1 MIIGNEA
8 KQNIENRGILKIKRT
23 NILKRSFF
31 SDIDFNE
38 KKGILLFI
46 SIHEIII
53 MAKKVAWDSIE
64 CLKSIIKGFS
74 ISNGKL
80 TIKRAFTGAG
90 SPLNSVL
97 LSLSILNFA
106 KRIEVARVIK
116 KPAKLNGTNDTLNS
130 FSKILKIKFLP
141 CKSVLAS
148 KLYIT
153 IPGTIPHVIKS
164 AIESN

>member
-8 KQNIENRGILKIKRT
+8 KLNIEKRGTLKIKRT
-23 NILKRSFF
+23 NILRRSFLN
-31 SDIDFNE
+31 DIDFNE

-53 MAKKVAWDSIE
+53 MVNKVAWDSIE
-64 CLKSIIKGFS
+64 YLRSINKGFS

-97 LSLSILNFA
+97 ISLSILNFA

-116 KPAKLNGTNDTLNS
+116 KLAKPNGTNDTLNS
-130 FSKILKIKFLP
+130 FSKILKIKFL
-141 CKSVLAS
+141 S
-148 KLYIT
+148 
-153 IPGTIPHVIKS
+153 
-164 AIESN
+164 

>member
-1 MIIGNEA
+1 M
-8 KQNIENRGILKIKRT
+8 
-23 NILKRSFF
+23 KRSFF

-80 TIKRAFTGAG
+80 TIKRAFTGA
-90 SPLNSVL
+90 
-97 LSLSILNFA
+97 I
-106 KRIEVARVIK
+106 
-116 KPAKLNGTNDTLNS
+116 
-130 FSKILKIKFLP
+130 SKFR
-141 CKSVLAS
+141 
-148 KLYIT
+148 
-153 IPGTIPHVIKS
+153 
-164 AIESN
+164 

>member
-1 MIIGNEA
+1 M
-8 KQNIENRGILKIKRT
+8 
-23 NILKRSFF
+23 
-31 SDIDFNE
+31 D
-38 KKGILLFI
+38 
-46 SIHEIII
+46 
-53 MAKKVAWDSIE
+53 KKVVWDSIE
-64 CLKSIIKGFS
+64 DLNSINKGFS

-97 LSLSILNFA
+97 MSLSILKFA

-116 KPAKLNGTNDTLNS
+116 KPAKPNGTKDTLNS
-130 FSKILKIKFLP
+130 FSKSLNIKFLP
-141 CKSVLAS
+141 CTSVRAS